1 MPSFLF
7 DKSLSNLVLFPI
19 LRQRWWLTF
28 NTLSMS
34 KVEKIGESL
43 PNVVSKKRKISAEK
57 SFVIVNSLIALRRCS
72 SFSFYKHDDS
82 GILFDFFERRS
93 SLFHKEQQ
101 YKFVVAILNI
111 SVITLHIFIIGLF
124 QRVYNNSGIVTK

>member
-7 DKSLSNLVLFPI
+7 DKSLSKLVLFPI

-34 KVEKIGESL
+34 KVEKIGEGFIFKVYQMLSA
-43 PNVVSKKRKISAEK
+43 KKRKISAEK

-111 SVITLHIFIIGLF
+111 SVITLHIYYRAFSKSV
-124 QRVYNNSGIVTK
+124 Q